1 MGLTTNFVG
10 ELLGTFILVFF
21 GCGVV
26 ASDTLFSAHNG
37 LFQVAGIWGI
47 GVTLA
52 IYASR
57 HLSCAHLNPA
67 VSVAMVIAGRMEPRK
82 LPAYLAAQFLGA
94 FIAGWV
100 LLLIFGD
107 SIIGYETFHRIIRGS
122 AESVRSASLFGE
134 YFPNPSAPA
143 AITIVSKPMAVL
155 IEALGTFLLVTI
167 IFFLTEDCNVGRPS
181 SDIAPVF
188 IGLTVMGIISLLAP
202 LTQAG
207 LNPAR
212 DFGPRLVAYLAGW
225 GSVAIPGPRGGF
237 ITVYILGPLLGGLAA
252 AMLFRGVFQ
261 RLLDRPRIVCTCGE
275 KPLDRL

>member
-1 MGLTTNFVG
+1 LGLATNFVG

-26 ASDTLFSAHNG
+26 ASATLFSAHTG
-37 LFQVAGIWGI
+37 LFQVAGVWGI

-82 LPAYLAAQFLGA
+82 LPTYLSAQFIGA
-94 FIAGWV
+94 FMAGWV
-100 LLLIFGD
+100 LLGVFGD
-107 SIIGYETFHRIIRGS
+107 SIVGFETFHRIVRGS
-122 AESVRSASLFGE
+122 AESVKTASLFGE
-134 YFPNPSAPA
+134 YFPNPTSPNSI
-143 AITIVSKPMAVL
+143 AIISKPMAVL
-155 IEALGTFLLVTI
+155 VEALGAFFLVTI
-167 IFFLTEDCNVGRPS
+167 IFFLTDDCNVGRPS
-181 SDIAPVF
+181 SDIAPMF

-212 DFGPRLVAYLAGW
+212 DFGPRLVAYWAGW
-225 GSVAIPGPRGGF
+225 GPIAIPGPRGGF
-237 ITVYILGPLLGGLAA
+237 LSVYVLGPLLGGAA
-252 AMLFRGVFQ
+252 AAVLFRGIFQ
-261 RLLDRPRIVCTCGE
+261 RLMGRPRIVCTCGE
-275 KPLDRL
+275 DPRK

>member
-1 MGLTTNFVG
+1 MGLATNFVG

-21 GCGVV
+21 GCGVG
-26 ASDTLFSAHNG
+26 ASATLFSAHTG

-67 VSVAMVIAGRMEPRK
+67 VSVGMVIAGRMEPRK
-82 LPAYLAAQFLGA
+82 LPTYLAAQFVGA

-100 LLLIFGD
+100 LLGIFGD
-107 SIIGYETFHRIIRGS
+107 SITGYEAFHRIIRGS
-122 AESVRSASLFGE
+122 AESVKTASLFGE

-143 AITIVSKPMAVL
+143 AVAIVSKPMAALV
-155 IEALGTFLLVTI
+155 EAVGTFLLVTI

-188 IGLTVMGIISLLAP
+188 IGLTIMGIISLLAP

-212 DFGPRLVAYLAGW
+212 DLGPRLVAYLAGW
-225 GSVAIPGPRGGF
+225 GPVAIPGPRGGF
-237 ITVYILGPLLGGLAA
+237 LTVYVLGPLVGGGLAA
-252 AMLFRGVFQ
+252 LLFRGIFQ
-261 RLLDRPRIVCTCGE
+261 SLLDRPKITCTCDE
-275 KPLDRL
+275 K

>member
-1 MGLTTNFVG
+1 MGLATNFVG

-26 ASDTLFSAHNG
+26 ASATLFAAHTG

-52 IYASR
+52 IYVSR

-67 VSVAMVIAGRMEPRK
+67 VSLAMVIAGRMEPRK

-94 FIAGWV
+94 FAAGWV
-100 LLLIFGD
+100 LLLVFGEA
-107 SIIGYETFHRIIRGS
+107 IAGFEAFHRIVRG
-122 AESVRSASLFGE
+122 APESVKTASLFGE

-143 AITIVSKPMAVL
+143 GIAAVSKTTAVL
-155 IEALGTFLLVTI
+155 VEAVGTFFLVTI

-181 SDIAPVF
+181 SDIAPMF

-225 GSVAIPGPRGGF
+225 GPIAIPGPRGGF
-237 ITVYILGPLLGGLAA
+237 LTVYVLGPLVGGVAA
-252 AMLFRGVFQ
+252 ALWFRLALQ
-261 RLLDRPRIVCTCGE
+261 RLLGRPRIVCACAE
-275 KPLDRL
+275 DPRK